1 MFVKL
6 IILSFLVSCLF
17 CSGIRLG
24 LSGFYFVD
32 PKAIHLFGS
41 RGAPNLESISVLRQ
55 RARGYYFV
63 ASVMLGLFFFDAILP
78 ISIF

>member
-1 MFVKL
+1 MPSFVRPFVGRTLYK
-6 IILSFLVSCLF
+6 
-17 CSGIRLG
+17 SGRVLG
-24 LSGFYFVD
+24 AQVN

>member
-1 MFVKL
+1 MFGKL
-6 IILSFLVSCLF
+6 ILIYFKVSYR
-17 CSGIRLG
+17 I
-24 LSGFYFVD
+24 SGFYFVD

-55 RARGYYFV
+55 RARGNYFV
-63 ASVMLGLFFFDAILP
+63 ASAMLSLFFFDAILP

>member
-1 MFVKL
+1 MFPAFFVL
-6 IILSFLVSCLF
+6 EYALAYLVS
-17 CSGIRLG
+17 I
-24 LSGFYFVD
+24 FVD